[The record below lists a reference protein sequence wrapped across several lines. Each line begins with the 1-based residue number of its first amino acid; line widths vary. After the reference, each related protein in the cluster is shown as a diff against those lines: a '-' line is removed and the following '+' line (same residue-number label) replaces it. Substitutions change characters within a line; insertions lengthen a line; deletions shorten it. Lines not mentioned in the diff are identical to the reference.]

1 MPPPPKK
8 KKKELTGKQD
18 RSWYPVYGRESETTV
33 NEVEVTYAINNNL
46 K

>member
-1 MPPPPKK
+1 MHPPQKK
-8 KKKELTGKQD
+8 KNKNSGKQD
-18 RSWYPVYGRESETTV
+18 RSWYPVSGRESETTV